1 MEQLYSEALG
11 KFLADR
17 FVVGTCPKCGYDDA
31 RGDQVGVACRGI
43 GGLVVGTRPTS
54 VRGHDNARAAH
65 DAAPTPP
72 PLPHPC
78 LCCCSATTAA
88 RCSTPP
94 SSSPPGARSQVSCA
108 PSCSAWDARVA
119 LSEKGGREGWGRE
132 WRALRARDP
141 ADDAAA
147 RAPCPPPPRHHP
159 RDQGDAPHL
168 FGPAQAVGGPAGD
181 WALGGW
187 VGRWEG
193 GGVEGAGGVPKL
205 AACGCCW
212 HEPSLHG
219 LHPCLHPAS
228 SMQAYIDRTSTLGG
242 WSNNCV
248 QVVGLKG
255 VKGGERGWREGGG
268 G

>member
-147 RAPCPPPPRHHP
+147 RAPCPPPPGTTPVIKETRHIFLDLP
-159 RDQGDAPHL
+159 KLSGDL
-168 FGPAQAVGGPAGD
+168 QVTGRWVGG
-181 WALGGW
+181 W
-187 VGRWEG
+187 G
-193 GGVEGAGGVPKL
+193 GG
-205 AACGCCW
+205 
-212 HEPSLHG
+212 
-219 LHPCLHPAS
+219 
-228 SMQAYIDRTSTLGG
+228 
-242 WSNNCV
+242 
-248 QVVGLKG
+248 
-255 VKGGERGWREGGG
+255 REGGSRAPAG
-268 G
+268 CQSWRRVVAVGMSPRSMASTLASTLHLPCRPTLTAPPPWEAGATTASR